1 MLSVPDLTAL
11 LGISRAD
18 AYELVKRKDF
28 PALHI
33 GKRVLVPK
41 DKLIAWIGENTGGGQ
56 AWQKSIAARLSPPQC
71 FTKSVLSSTASGCG
85 AFP

>member
-1 MLSVPDLTAL
+1 MNETVFKSYDDLPLMLSVPDLVAL
-11 LGISRAD
+11 LGISRAG

-41 DKLIAWIGENTGGGQ
+41 DKLIAWIGENTN
-56 AWQKSIAARLSPPQC
+56 
-71 FTKSVLSSTASGCG
+71 
-85 AFP
+85 

>member
-1 MLSVPDLTAL
+1 MNDTVFKSYDDLPMMLSVPDLVAL
-11 LGISRAD
+11 LGISRAG

-56 AWQKSIAARLSPPQC
+56 K
-71 FTKSVLSSTASGCG
+71 
-85 AFP
+85 

>member
-1 MLSVPDLTAL
+1 MNDTVFKSYDALPLMLSVPDLVAL
-11 LGISRAD
+11 LGISRAG

-41 DKLIAWIGENTGGGQ
+41 DKLIAWIGENTN
-56 AWQKSIAARLSPPQC
+56 
-71 FTKSVLSSTASGCG
+71 
-85 AFP
+85 

>member
-1 MLSVPDLTAL
+1 MKEAKFKNYDHLPLMLSVPDLVTL
-11 LGISRAD
+11 LGISRAG

-41 DKLIAWIGENTGGGQ
+41 DKLIAWITDNTGGGQ
-56 AWQKSIAARLSPPQC
+56 
-71 FTKSVLSSTASGCG
+71 V
-85 AFP
+85 

>member
-1 MLSVPDLTAL
+1 MSDSVFKSYDDLPLMLSVPDLVAL
-11 LGISRAD
+11 LGISRAG

-41 DKLIAWIGENTGGGQ
+41 DKLIAWIGENTN
-56 AWQKSIAARLSPPQC
+56 
-71 FTKSVLSSTASGCG
+71 
-85 AFP
+85 